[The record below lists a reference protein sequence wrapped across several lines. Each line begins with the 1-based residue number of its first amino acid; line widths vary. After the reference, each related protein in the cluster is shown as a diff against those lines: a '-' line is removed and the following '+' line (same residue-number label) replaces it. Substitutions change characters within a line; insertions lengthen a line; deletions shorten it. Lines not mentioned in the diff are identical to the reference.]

1 MPILAKIWRMLH
13 LPKSIQLFVMR
24 IFEDQF
30 LIGVTGII
38 LNSKNEI
45 LLFKHSYRQTEWG
58 LPGGYIK
65 AKEHPQEALERE
77 IEEESGLVVSVDE
90 ELKIRTDRESAR
102 VDICFVG
109 KLMGGV
115 VEHAWAIEE
124 IPAFQYCIQPAAP
137 CRPEQSGRI
146 SPMAITFEVPSEIS
160 AVAALK
166 PGPPRAKTPEI
177 FDPPSPQLT
186 PPTPPTAPEAP
197 PH

>member
-1 MPILAKIWRMLH
+1 MEILAKIWRMLH

-24 IFEDQF
+24 ILEDQF

-77 IEEESGLVVSVDE
+77 IQEESGLVVSVDE
-90 ELKIRTDRESAR
+90 ELKIRTDRQSAR

-109 KLMGGV
+109 KLMGGEFKKSSEV
-115 VEHAWAIEE
+115 TEAKFFSFNDLPLLSKQRLFLIEQTL
-124 IPAFQYCIQPAAP
+124 FQKKLLQDP
-137 CRPEQSGRI
+137 RI
-146 SPMAITFEVPSEIS
+146 SV
-160 AVAALK
+160 K
-166 PGPPRAKTPEI
+166 
-177 FDPPSPQLT
+177 
-186 PPTPPTAPEAP
+186 
-197 PH
+197 

>member
-1 MPILAKIWRMLH
+1 MLH

-24 IFEDQF
+24 IFQDQF

-38 LNSKNEI
+38 LNDKNEI

-109 KLMGGV
+109 KLMGGDFRKSSEV
-115 VEHAWAIEE
+115 LEAKFFSFNDLPLLSKQRLFLIEQTL
-124 IPAFQYCIQPAAP
+124 FQKKLLE
-137 CRPEQSGRI
+137 RS
-146 SPMAITFEVPSEIS
+146 
-160 AVAALK
+160 
-166 PGPPRAKTPEI
+166 
-177 FDPPSPQLT
+177 
-186 PPTPPTAPEAP
+186 
-197 PH
+197 